1 MYHKMKNTLMGL
13 AAVAAF
19 VVGGVL
25 FSEPAPAGIAQTPR
39 SAESSQLELAFAV
52 ATLAMNLARAEAVAD
67 AASGDALQAAQR
79 ARAEAKARATRVKLE
94 LGMPYYSF
102 GAVLPRRAES

>member
-13 AAVAAF
+13 GAVTSF
-19 VVGGVL
+19 VIGGLL
-25 FSEPAPAGIAQTPR
+25 FSDPAPADVAQPNTSPE
-39 SAESSQLELAFAV
+39 AQQVELALAV
-52 ATLAMNLARAEAVAD
+52 ASLALNLARAEIVAEAGSD
-67 AASGDALQAAQR
+67 AIDAAQR

-102 GAVLPRRAES
+102 DAVLPRRAES